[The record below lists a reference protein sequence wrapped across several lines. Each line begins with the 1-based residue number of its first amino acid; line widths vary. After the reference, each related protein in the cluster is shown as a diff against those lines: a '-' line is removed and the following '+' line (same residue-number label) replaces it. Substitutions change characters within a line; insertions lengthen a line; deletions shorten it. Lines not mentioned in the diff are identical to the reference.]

1 MKVTRFKGQVNDQ
14 TFDNV
19 QDYNKA
25 IMRAM
30 NDGDLKSASS
40 NTWVEFVDTSESEL
54 PIPTLVNGTM
64 EELKKTFEYYT
75 NQFRTGI
82 NENNIRSFIGNV
94 RNILKTS
101 MDNNDPNHQMYVD
114 YVDDELEKLTQA
126 LDEFCDEVS
135 RYSEEL
141 SILSNQLED
150 KLYTYKKLAEEIS
163 KLEQRQQEMNSNME
177 KYNKVLND
185 WTLLEGLMGDLISTY
200 GEQEQPDEE
209 RIEPQKELQKPS
221 WMSNSH
227 YNFLKEIFG

>member
-82 NENNIRSFIGNV
+82 NENNIRSSPTTKSNV
-94 RNILKTS
+94 DKISFL
-101 MDNNDPNHQMYVD
+101 H
-114 YVDDELEKLTQA
+114 A
-126 LDEFCDEVS
+126 
-135 RYSEEL
+135 
-141 SILSNQLED
+141 SILLLPILS
-150 KLYTYKKLAEEIS
+150 
-163 KLEQRQQEMNSNME
+163 
-177 KYNKVLND
+177 
-185 WTLLEGLMGDLISTY
+185 TLVATIVTGIL
-200 GEQEQPDEE
+200 
-209 RIEPQKELQKPS
+209 
-221 WMSNSH
+221 
-227 YNFLKEIFG
+227 